1 MRPRYGLTH
10 LALSLLVISSLAMAA
25 GCSGPTAWTPNARLA
40 AARTSFNG
48 TVNTLAD
55 LRAQGLF
62 TPEQAEVVTLS
73 IKAGSETLDRWQAA
87 LELGQTPAPAI
98 EDYNAILRELV
109 AQRIA
114 AERKQGGAQ

>member
-1 MRPRYGLTH
+1 MNR
-10 LALSLLVISSLAMAA
+10 AVMILVLGAAMPL
-25 GCSGPTAWTPNARLA
+25 GCTGSTAWTPNAKLA

-73 IKAGSETLDRWQAA
+73 IRAGQETLDRWQAA
-87 LELGQTPAPAI
+87 LELGQTPALAI

-114 AERKQGGAQ
+114 AERQSGGAQ

>member
-10 LALSLLVISSLAMAA
+10 LALSLLVISSLALAA
-25 GCSGPTAWTPNARLA
+25 GCSGPTAWTPNAKLA

-48 TVNTLAD
+48 TVNILSD
-55 LRAQGLF
+55 LRAQGMF

-87 LELGQTPAPAI
+87 LELGQTPTSAI
-98 EDYNAILRELV
+98 EDFNAILRELV

-114 AERKQGGAQ
+114 AQRQTGGVQ

>member
-1 MRPRYGLTH
+1 MRSRYGLTQ
-10 LALSLLVISSLAMAA
+10 LVLSLLVISSLAMAA